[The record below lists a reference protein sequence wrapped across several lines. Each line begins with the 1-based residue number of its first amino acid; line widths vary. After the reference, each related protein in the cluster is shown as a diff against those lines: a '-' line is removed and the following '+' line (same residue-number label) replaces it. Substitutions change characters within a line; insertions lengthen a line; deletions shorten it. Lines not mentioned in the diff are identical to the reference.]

1 MSNELNGKVA
11 MVTGANS
18 GMGREISLGLARL
31 GATLVMVSRDRQRG
45 ESARADVQHETDN
58 GAVELLVADLSSQR
72 SVRQLVKDFEAGH
85 DRLDVLVN
93 NAGIT
98 SATRTETVD
107 GVETVF
113 ATNHL
118 GPFLL
123 TNLLLPV
130 LKASAPARIVTVS
143 SGAQAMG
150 KLDFDDLQS
159 VHGYGEIR
167 AYNTSKLA
175 NVLFTYELARRI
187 QGTGVTANAVEPG
200 FIKTNLKVPFP
211 FSIFSFM
218 RGKAVDGAKPSIFL
232 ASSPEVEGVSGA
244 FFSNKGVAIRS
255 SKVTYDDSVAKRLW
269 HVSEELTHLNPD

>member
-1 MSNELNGKVA
+1 
-11 MVTGANS
+11 VTGANS

-45 ESARADVQHETDN
+45 ESARADVQHETGN

-167 AYNTSKLA
+167 AYNASKLA
-175 NVLFTYELARRI
+175 NILFTYELARRI

>member
-1 MSNELNGKVA
+1 MSNELNGKVV

-167 AYNTSKLA
+167 AYNASKLA
-175 NVLFTYELARRI
+175 NILFTYELARRI